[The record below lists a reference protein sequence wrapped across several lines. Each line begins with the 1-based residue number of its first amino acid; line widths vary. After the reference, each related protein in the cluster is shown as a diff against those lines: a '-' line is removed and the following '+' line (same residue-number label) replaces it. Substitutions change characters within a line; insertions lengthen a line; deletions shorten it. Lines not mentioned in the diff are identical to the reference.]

1 MPIKTPPWAPKGTE
15 PTAKGWT
22 APSGEV
28 IKKQR
33 FTAEQIAEWHGEE
46 AMASAPKPAP
56 KRQTLHEAPVVETVI
71 DEATEEFHY
80 GEEVTDVDYETPA
93 DLKDIG

>member
-1 MPIKTPPWAPKGTE
+1 MAIKTPPWAPKGTE
-15 PTAKGWT
+15 PTAKGWV

-28 IKKQR
+28 IKKQK

-46 AMASAPKPAP
+46 AMASAPAP
-56 KRQTLHEAPVVETVI
+56 KPKTKPKKQTLHEAPVVETVI

-80 GEEVTDVDYETPA
+80 GEDDGDD